1 MTAFVASLG
10 FLPMA
15 LAATG
20 RGAEVQRPIATVVA
34 DGVLS
39 STALTLLLLLLPVLY
54 RLLALSAKRLSCDEK
69 GQKRSFGRT
78 AVGGLGRDARLFL
91 RTNDVTTPYG
101 RAVSWFCGCTV
112 DRFDHCDNPFAMSSS
127 VARAS
132 AILSII

>member
-1 MTAFVASLG
+1 MMTAFVASLG

-39 STALTLLLLLLPVLY
+39 STALTLLLLLPVLY

-78 AVGGLGRDARLFL
+78 PLVVLDAM
-91 RTNDVTTPYG
+91 
-101 RAVSWFCGCTV
+101 RALPP
-112 DRFDHCDNPFAMSSS
+112 NK
-127 VARAS
+127 
-132 AILSII
+132 

>member
-20 RGAEVQRPIATVVA
+20 RGAEVQRPIETVVA

-39 STALTLLLLLLPVLY
+39 STALTLLLLLPVLY

-69 GQKRSFGRT
+69 VKSDYSAERRWWSWTRCK
-78 AVGGLGRDARLFL
+78 LFL

>member
-15 LAATG
+15 LATE

-34 DGVLS
+34 DGILS
-39 STALTLLLLLLPVLY
+39 STALTLLLPVVY

-78 AVGGLGRDARLFL
+78 AVGGLGRDA
-91 RTNDVTTPYG
+91 
-101 RAVSWFCGCTV
+101 
-112 DRFDHCDNPFAMSSS
+112 SSS
-127 VARAS
+127 S
-132 AILSII
+132 EQMT